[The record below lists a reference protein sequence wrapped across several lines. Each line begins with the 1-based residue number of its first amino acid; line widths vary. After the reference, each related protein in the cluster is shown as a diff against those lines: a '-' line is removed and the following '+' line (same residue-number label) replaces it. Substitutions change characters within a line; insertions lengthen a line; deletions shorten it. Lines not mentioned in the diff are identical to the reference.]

1 MFVPGSA
8 PWLQLFTLRQTLFL
22 LPATLAVTSNNRQ
35 RDEFQ
40 HAICK
45 HSPAKTP
52 LGHPIQ

>member
-8 PWLQLFTLRQTLFL
+8 PWLQLFTLRQTLSL
-22 LPATLAVTSNNRQ
+22 LPATLAVTNNNRQ

-40 HAICK
+40 QTICK

-52 LGHPIQ
+52 LGHPI